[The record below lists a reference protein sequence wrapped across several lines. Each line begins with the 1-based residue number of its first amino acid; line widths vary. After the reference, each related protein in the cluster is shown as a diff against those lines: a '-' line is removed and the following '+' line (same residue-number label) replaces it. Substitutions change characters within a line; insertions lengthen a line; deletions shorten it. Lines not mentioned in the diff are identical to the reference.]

1 MPTYCQ
7 LLLAANFYEIE
18 IKQTALYYNNVFENV
33 TCKMFTIS
41 SRPEFIKRKQHISK
55 QLENSESIWELV
67 PKSTLCVD
75 QIYMYARNIRYVLYK
90 FKRTYSAT
98 YMFVDLANPAN
109 DRTLSDQSDKVI
121 LSRICID
128 NNFNE
133 NDHFIT
139 LDTPPPPPS
148 QPYIQAAATLDH
160 HEPSSY
166 CGYFVDLVP
175 DCCISSTWAMKILQ
189 SGTKPPIYL
198 FSLLS
203 IVAEKQFITMMR
215 K

>member
-1 MPTYCQ
+1 
-7 LLLAANFYEIE
+7 
-18 IKQTALYYNNVFENV
+18 
-33 TCKMFTIS
+33 MFTIS

-75 QIYMYARNIRYVLYK
+75 QIYMYARNICYVLYK
-90 FKRTYSAT
+90 FKRKYSAT
-98 YMFVDLANPAN
+98 NMFVDLANPAN

-128 NNFNE
+128 NHFNE
-133 NDHFIT
+133 NEHFIT
-139 LDTPPPPPS
+139 LDTPPPPPPS

-160 HEPSSY
+160 HEPSIY
-166 CGYFVDLVP
+166 CGYFVGLVP
-175 DCCISSTWAMKILQ
+175 DCCISSTLAMEILQ

-198 FSLLS
+198 FLLLS